1 MPGAY
6 TVALTYGAYSGS
18 TTVNVTKDFREDVSD
33 EDLKAKGDAH
43 QALMHET
50 ELATACFQRLK
61 DINKVVSRVNQH
73 LENLEVDSVKEDIEK
88 SGEEI
93 TKKTGKLMDL
103 FLEPEDFEGYDHITL
118 RIMDMLWTAADY
130 IESSKGAP
138 TKTATDY
145 SAYAIEEL
153 HKIVAKVN
161 KLVAEDWTAYQ
172 KKVEAAKV
180 SLFKTFDPIE
190 HKK

>member
-1 MPGAY
+1 M
-6 TVALTYGAYSGS
+6 
-18 TTVNVTKDFREDVSD
+18 
-33 EDLKAKGDAH
+33 
-43 QALMHET
+43 
-50 ELATACFQRLK
+50 
-61 DINKVVSRVNQH
+61 
-73 LENLEVDSVKEDIEK
+73 KEDIEK

-103 FLEPEDFEGYDHITL
+103 FMEPEDFEGYDHITL

-130 IESSKGAP
+130 IASSRGAP

-153 HKIVAKVN
+153 HKVVVKVN